1 MRRIVFVS
9 AIMLLLLAGCRG
21 GNSKTGTER
30 LSAQMAV
37 EGVSNY
43 CHSEFDWSVA
53 QENPSMM
60 YVALGVENE
69 AGSIDLRDYLDL

>member
-1 MRRIVFVS
+1 MIRTVLLS
-9 AIMLLLLAGCRG
+9 AMILLLAGCRG
-21 GNSKTGTER
+21 GKSKTETER

-53 QENPSMM
+53 QENP
-60 YVALGVENE
+60 
-69 AGSIDLRDYLDL
+69 